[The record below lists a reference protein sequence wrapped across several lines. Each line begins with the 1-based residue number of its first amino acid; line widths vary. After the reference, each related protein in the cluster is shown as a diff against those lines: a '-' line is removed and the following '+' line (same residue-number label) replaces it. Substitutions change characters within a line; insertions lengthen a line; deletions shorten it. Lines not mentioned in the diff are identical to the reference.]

1 MQSVKKVVDAGYGVS
16 VLYGGRIELPEV
28 DTEPEAAVL
37 LLHHDDCRSPGTVGE
52 TDDAARQHLLDLGHL
67 HLSENGWVLA
77 TIRLAKQGS
86 LGLDGVLEQQSAA
99 QVVFSLADDVAEL
112 LEEGF

>member
-1 MQSVKKVVDAGYGVS
+1 MQSVEEVVDAGNVVGV
-16 VLYGGRIELPEV
+16 LHGGHIELPEV
-28 DTEPEAAVL
+28 NTEPEAAVL
-37 LLHHDDCRSPGTVGE
+37 LFHHDDWRSPGTVGG

-67 HLSENGWVLA
+67 LSANGWVLA
-77 TIRLAKQGS
+77 TIRLAKRVS
-86 LGLDGVLEQQSAA
+86 LGLNGVLEQRSAA